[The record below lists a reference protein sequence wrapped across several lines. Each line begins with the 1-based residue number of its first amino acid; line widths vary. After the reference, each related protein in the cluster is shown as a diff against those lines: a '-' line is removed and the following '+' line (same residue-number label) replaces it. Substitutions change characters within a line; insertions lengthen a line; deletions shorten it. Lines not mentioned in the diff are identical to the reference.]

1 MSQGIAALDSRAS
14 QALGL
19 AEVEF
24 GPGERIG
31 AFELGARHGG
41 NVVGCVGRVNRAP

>member
-31 AFELGARHGG
+31 AFELGTRHRG
-41 NVVGCVGRVNRAP
+41 NVVGCVGWVNRAP